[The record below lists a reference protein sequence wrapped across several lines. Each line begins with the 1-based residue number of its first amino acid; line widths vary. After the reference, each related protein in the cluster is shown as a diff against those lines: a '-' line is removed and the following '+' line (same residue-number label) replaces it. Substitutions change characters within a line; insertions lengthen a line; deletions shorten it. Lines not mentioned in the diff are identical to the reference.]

1 MFPMTQRTR
10 TLLTR
15 SATITAEDTRR
26 REDLTARAQAAGHSR
41 EYADLIYDVAEE
53 EGLDPAVAFEVVLAG
68 VGVRDLGDAPPDNWE
83 ETQVEAAPAWI
94 EPPPPAAEAARE
106 RHMRITFR
114 RLRRL
119 LEAASSPADALQT
132 FVREPDVGDVEY

>member
-1 MFPMTQRTR
+1 MTQRTD

-15 SATITAEDTRR
+15 STDISADDSRR
-26 REDLTARAQAAGHSR
+26 REDLTARAVEAGHLR

-53 EGLDPAVAFEVVLAG
+53 EQLDPAVAFEVVLAG
-68 VGVRDLGDAPPDNWE
+68 VGVRDLGDLPPDSRD
-83 ETQVEAAPAWI
+83 ETQVEAPPAWI
-94 EPPPPAAEAARE
+94 EEPPPAEQAARE

-119 LEAASSPADALQT
+119 LEEAPSPADALRT